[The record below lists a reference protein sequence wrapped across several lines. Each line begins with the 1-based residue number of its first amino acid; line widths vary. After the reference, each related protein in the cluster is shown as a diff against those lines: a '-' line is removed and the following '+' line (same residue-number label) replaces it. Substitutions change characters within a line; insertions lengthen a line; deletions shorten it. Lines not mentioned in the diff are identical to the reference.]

1 MLALYAPAPHERKPP
16 IATVTASS
24 RTKTVAL
31 ALALTVLSL
40 CLLGPVAGIAR
51 AATEG
56 GSEEKGSGQKTT
68 NAQVANL
75 TDKVG
80 DLSSELES
88 AEQSF
93 DRIILPVS
101 LLISILAA
109 GGILGV
115 VFSFRDQQR
124 TSQLHELTVGGEI
137 ASQKRSEQSYG
148 SFLEQSQTTLSL
160 VNDTLQLA
168 KEANDRAMQSM
179 EDKAESRIAEIE
191 ERAQTLLLDVFSE
204 EEFELIIND
213 GHRRDELHDTAAE
226 LRSLE
231 GYLSLQDIE
240 LPQYTKFVKALDQF
254 LLDDTEAAI
263 HALRL
268 ASQEGAVGELQRFI
282 EYWLGYMLTTV
293 GDYDEALRKF
303 RHDEAELK
311 ADDVVE
317 FLQLERI
324 IAETEF
330 FLVAKVNAQR
340 EASTKHG
347 QEMTSPP
354 ERFEQVATLLDELA
368 ELAEKLEKSADHH
381 AKHHTRL
388 EIARTRVDIYE
399 WVAYDSEHLDDPIDS
414 DELLAANAVLPD
426 PDAEVVARAVDF
438 LSSSDW
444 ANLQRANLFR
454 TWSLRQARLICEGVK
469 KRNLDLE
476 FALAECLFKLGEDK
490 AADTAF
496 ENAERALH
504 RESAQFHEKRRS
516 ASIHQSVLIC
526 HSRLLKLREEDP
538 TQKRELDRQVLAASR
553 ETLDVV
559 KSMRQGRTTIFSQIQ
574 RRNISQT
581 EFRAEVDEIVKQD
594 GIEGKPS

>member
-1 MLALYAPAPHERKPP
+1 
-16 IATVTASS
+16 
-24 RTKTVAL
+24 
-31 ALALTVLSL
+31 LSL
-40 CLLGPVAGIAR
+40 CLLGPVVGIAR

-56 GSEEKGSGQKTT
+56 GSEEKGSGQK
-68 NAQVANL
+68 AQVANL

-179 EDKAESRIAEIE
+179 EDKAKSRIAEIE
-191 ERAQTLLLDVFSE
+191 ERSQTLLLDVFAE

-213 GHRRDELHDTAAE
+213 GLRRDELHDTATE

-293 GDYDEALRKF
+293 GDYDEAIRKF
-303 RHDEAELK
+303 RHDEGKLK
-311 ADDVVE
+311 EDDVME

-347 QEMTSPP
+347 QETTSPP
-354 ERFEQVATLLDELA
+354 ERFKLVAPLLDELT
-368 ELAEKLEKSADHH
+368 ELAEKLERSADHH
-381 AKHHTRL
+381 ARHNTRL
-388 EIARTRVDIYE
+388 EIARTRADIYE
-399 WVAYDSEHLDDPIDS
+399 WVAYDPAHLDDPIDS
-414 DELLAANAVLPD
+414 DEILAADAVLSRH
-426 PDAEVVARAVDF
+426 PDAEAGTTAVDF
-438 LSSSDW
+438 LASSAW
-444 ANLQRANLFR
+444 AELQRPDLFR
-454 TWSLRQARLICEGVK
+454 TWSLRRARRICEEVGE
-469 KRNLDLE
+469 RNLDLE
-476 FALAECLFKLGEDK
+476 FALAECLFKLHEDK

-496 ENAERALH
+496 ESAERALH

-516 ASIHQSVLIC
+516 ATIHQSVLIC
-526 HSRLLKLREEDP
+526 HSRLLKLREKDP
-538 TQKRELDRQVLAASR
+538 NQKRDLDRQILTASR

-574 RRNISQT
+574 RRNVSQT
-581 EFRAEVDEIVKQD
+581 EFRAEVDEIVNQD
-594 GIEGKPS
+594 GIEGNPS